1 MESGSAKDRRKK
13 RRREGK
19 RLPVIS
25 SSSHVAEGPD
35 GRKKLIMIIEI
46 ISFIITIGTLTWGVF
61 TYLKP
66 CLTVVL
72 GDQLDPDDSLSYR
85 FTLKNDGNVELS
97 NLAVGCLFITAVDKR
112 GSKLFNTSSSLLP
125 NARSLKSGEPT
136 TVRCS
141 SFYGLNL
148 ENADIQLI
156 IRYKYFWSILKGT
169 KRSRF
174 DVVMGN
180 DGRLHWEPKP
190 PVLESKQLDKLL
202 NKLANQGFI

>member
-1 MESGSAKDRRKK
+1 MESGNAKDRRKK
-13 RRREGK
+13 RRKDGD
-19 RLPVIS
+19 RLPAIS
-25 SSSHVAEGPD
+25 SSLHVAEKQD
-35 GRKKLIMIIEI
+35 GRKKLVMIIEI
-46 ISFIITIGTLTWGVF
+46 ISFIITIGTLAWGVF

-66 CLTVVL
+66 RLTIVL
-72 GDQLDPDDSLSYR
+72 GDQLNPDDSLSYR

-125 NARSLKSGEPT
+125 DARLLKSGEPT

-148 ENADIQLI
+148 ESADIQMI
-156 IRYKYFWSILKGT
+156 IRYKYFWGILRGT

-174 DVVMGN
+174 DVVMGD
-180 DGRLHWEPKP
+180 DGQLHWEPKP
-190 PVLESKQLDKLL
+190 PILESKQLDVLL
-202 NKLANQGFI
+202 NKLTDRDFI